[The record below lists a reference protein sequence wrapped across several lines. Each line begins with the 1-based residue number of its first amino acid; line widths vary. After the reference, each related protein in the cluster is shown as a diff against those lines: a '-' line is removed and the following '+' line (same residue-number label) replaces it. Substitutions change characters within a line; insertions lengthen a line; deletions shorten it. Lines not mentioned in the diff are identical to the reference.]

1 MGSVDFPNRRF
12 DASRRVE
19 LNGMIDALSKS
30 NCPIKIAAS
39 AYKIKFGDSAMP
51 EYILHKTQWNSK
63 GASKS
68 IEELSVRKKTFSQQ
82 DILLRC
88 LRMFAQYSKRKDAG
102 SSSNKNQSRCCSV
115 AGFVSYHDVTLILQ
129 RVQKDLGINLLAGS
143 NIRKLFERKGWSN
156 RRYLSYNEFLETCSC
171 LLDITHEQVKREKN
185 LTKLSTNQLLIKNQ
199 TISKNV
205 EHEEAGHCNFGLPAR
220 RNGVASTNLNKKEGK
235 DETTLF
241 HQVPCGMSLPF
252 SMAQWKSKSASFF
265 DYSLEGSMPPRPKT
279 APNRVSTHH
288 STWPRIEYVK
298 SFEVELESGVG
309 VLNAETS
316 NAKKNS
322 SPQKRKHQYHTKE
335 KKIQITSYKTNK
347 EGDKV
352 CCNAHNSCKK
362 GSKKSGFVEESFS
375 GTINSLSKEII
386 DDCTKNEKTIYDDSM
401 KETGAFQGSL
411 LFSRH
416 LLMNARRMTTAI
428 VAFEN
433 LYIP

>member
-143 NIRKLFERKGWSN
+143 NIRKLFE
-156 RRYLSYNEFLETCSC
+156 
-171 LLDITHEQVKREKN
+171 
-185 LTKLSTNQLLIKNQ
+185 